1 MGDEHNSGAL
11 SIGFKSLV
19 HFDALE
25 FPNNKFD
32 HALISTQNV
41 NSICNLSQPWKRSTR
56 SISTISAAKLLAAPL
71 IFILR
76 IYNLV
81 TRRTASCIRNQKNYL
96 KLAGENTPI
105 QSVTAAPLGFWN
117 VTVT

>member
-19 HFDALE
+19 HLMDSNFQITNL
-25 FPNNKFD
+25 N

-41 NSICNLSQPWKRSTR
+41 NSICNSSQPRKQLIQSLPLQLLN
-56 SISTISAAKLLAAPL
+56 LLAPPL

-76 IYNLV
+76 IYNLK
-81 TRRTASCIRNQKNYL
+81 I
-96 KLAGENTPI
+96 
-105 QSVTAAPLGFWN
+105 
-117 VTVT
+117 